1 MKGNKKFIKT
11 TISFKFLTIKRK
23 FEDKINPNLN
33 FTLQDLKISRPGLW
47 FPTIWIYLVP
57 FSFHDYF
64 WMSLNFWIGLFFVT
78 FPLNYLVYGFNDYN
92 DTYADKVNDRKG
104 NFLFGAK
111 STEAQ
116 LKSVP
121 LKITYIIVPFI
132 AYFSIITGWN
142 MFALL
147 VFMILINWL
156 YNFKPFRIK
165 ERPPFEIVIQIGY
178 VFTAFFSVLLNE
190 LQMLPWQTILYL
202 TLFAFQAHIAGEI
215 MDIEPDLKSGKRT
228 TATIIG
234 RHNTKL
240 VMLMILLFE
249 VYILSNWFKDYVLAG
264 FLLIFSLWLI
274 LDTFVFFKSRPYSV
288 KQMKLFGIA
297 MNVSAIL
304 SMIWIL
310 YSGKLMHPVF

>member
-1 MKGNKKFIKT
+1 MKF
-11 TISFKFLTIKRK
+11 S
-23 FEDKINPNLN
+23 
-33 FTLQDLKISRPGLW
+33 LQDLKISRPGLW

-57 FSFHDYF
+57 FNFQNAF
-64 WMSLNFWIGLFFVT
+64 WLSLNFWIGLLFVT

-92 DTYADKVNDRKG
+92 DTYADKVNKRKG

-111 STEAQ
+111 SNETQ
-116 LKSVP
+116 LKGVP
-121 LKITYIIVPFI
+121 LKIAYIIVPFI
-132 AYFSIITGWN
+132 AYFSIISGWK
-142 MFALL
+142 MFGLL
-147 VFMILINWL
+147 VFMILINWV

-165 ERPPFEIVIQIGY
+165 ERPPFEIIIQIGY
-178 VFTAFFSVLLNE
+178 VFTAFFSVLLND
-190 LQMLPWQTILYL
+190 LGMLPWQTILYL

-234 RHNTKL
+234 RKNTKL
-240 VMLMILLFE
+240 MMLSILLVE
-249 VYILSNWFKDYVLAG
+249 VFILSVLFQDFVLAG
-264 FLLIFSLWLI
+264 FLTVFSLWLI
-274 LDTFVFFKSRPYSV
+274 LDTFIFFKSKPYTV